1 MICAGHG
8 ASAGAQSSWLL
19 QRPQGRGSTPES
31 ACLALQARGV
41 QSPMDTVGL
50 GQEKYL
56 ERKRDWLKSLLS
68 VVGNTQ
74 TFQKELTLQQ

>member
-1 MICAGHG
+1 
-8 ASAGAQSSWLL
+8 
-19 QRPQGRGSTPES
+19 
-31 ACLALQARGV
+31 
-41 QSPMDTVGL
+41 MDTVGL